1 MKYVILVSHGKFAN
15 GLNDALSMLAGN
27 REDILSVGLE
37 NGKSVDEFVV
47 LFTEKVKDIS
57 NDDEVILL
65 GDIIGG
71 SPLTNATNVLVNKG
85 IKTVILGGMN
95 LPLALTTILMKDVLD
110 TDALIT
116 NVTSE
121 ATGAIKQFVLETNDE
136 ESEEDI

>member
-27 REDILSVGLE
+27 RGDILSVGLE
-37 NGKSVDEFVV
+37 NGKSVDEFTA

-57 NDDEVILL
+57 TDDEVILL

-95 LPLALTTILMKDVLD
+95 LPLALTTVLMKDTVSLD
-110 TDALIT
+110 EIAD
-116 NVTSE
+116 
-121 ATGAIKQFVLETNDE
+121 QVLEQARMAMQEFKIVE

>member
-37 NGKSVDEFVV
+37 NGKSVDEFTA
-47 LFTEKVKDIS
+47 LFTEKIKDIS
-57 NDDEVILL
+57 TDDEVILL

-95 LPLALTTILMKDVLD
+95 LPLALTTVLMKDTVSLD
-110 TDALIT
+110 EIAD
-116 NVTSE
+116 
-121 ATGAIKQFVLETNDE
+121 QVLEQARMAMQEFKIVE

>member
-1 MKYVILVSHGKFAN
+1 MRYVILVSHGKFAN

-27 REDILSVGLE
+27 REDILSVGLK
-37 NGKSVDEFVV
+37 NGKSVDEFVA

-57 NDDEVILL
+57 TDDEVILL

-95 LPLALTTILMKDVLD
+95 LPLALTTVLMKDTVSLD
-110 TDALIT
+110 EIAD
-116 NVTSE
+116 
-121 ATGAIKQFVLETNDE
+121 QVLEQARMAMQEFKIVE

>member
-37 NGKSVDEFVV
+37 NGKSVDEFAA

-95 LPLALTTILMKDVLD
+95 LPLALTTVLMKDTVSLD
-110 TDALIT
+110 EIAD
-116 NVTSE
+116 
-121 ATGAIKQFVLETNDE
+121 QVLEQARMAMQEFKIVE
-136 ESEEDI
+136 ESEDDI

>member
-27 REDILSVGLE
+27 REDLLSVGLE
-37 NGKSVDEFVV
+37 NGKSVDEFTA

-57 NDDEVILL
+57 NDDDVILL

-95 LPLALTTILMKDVLD
+95 LPLALTTVLMKDTVSLD
-110 TDALIT
+110 EIA
-116 NVTSE
+116 N
-121 ATGAIKQFVLETNDE
+121 QVLEQARMAMQEFKIVE

>member
-37 NGKSVDEFVV
+37 NGKSVDEFVA

-85 IKTVILGGMN
+85 IKTVILGGIN
-95 LPLALTTILMKDVLD
+95 LPLALTTVLMKDTVSLD
-110 TDALIT
+110 EIAD
-116 NVTSE
+116 
-121 ATGAIKQFVLETNDE
+121 QVLEQARMAMQEFKIVE

>member
-37 NGKSVDEFVV
+37 NGKSVDEFVA

-95 LPLALTTILMKDVLD
+95 LPLALTTVLMRDTVSLD
-110 TDALIT
+110 EISD
-116 NVTSE
+116 
-121 ATGAIKQFVLETNDE
+121 QVLEQARMAMQEFKIVE
-136 ESEEDI
+136 ESEDDI

>member
-37 NGKSVDEFVV
+37 NGKSVDEFVA

-57 NDDEVILL
+57 TDDEVILL

-95 LPLALTTILMKDVLD
+95 LPLALTTVLMKDTVSLEEIAD
-110 TDALIT
+110 
-116 NVTSE
+116 
-121 ATGAIKQFVLETNDE
+121 QVLEQARMAMQEFKIVE

>member
-37 NGKSVDEFVV
+37 NGKSVDEFVA

-57 NDDEVILL
+57 TDDEVILL

-95 LPLALTTILMKDVLD
+95 LPLALTTVLMKDTVSLD
-110 TDALIT
+110 EIAD
-116 NVTSE
+116 
-121 ATGAIKQFVLETNDE
+121 QVLEQARMAMQE
-136 ESEEDI
+136 FKISRRV

>member
-37 NGKSVDEFVV
+37 NGKSVNEFVA

-95 LPLALTTILMKDVLD
+95 LPLALTTVLMKDTVSLD
-110 TDALIT
+110 EIAD
-116 NVTSE
+116 
-121 ATGAIKQFVLETNDE
+121 QVLEQARMAMQEFKIVE

>member
-37 NGKSVDEFVV
+37 NGKSVDEFVA

-85 IKTVILGGMN
+85 IKIVILGGMN
-95 LPLALTTILMKDVLD
+95 LPLALTTVLMKDTVSLD
-110 TDALIT
+110 EIAD
-116 NVTSE
+116 
-121 ATGAIKQFVLETNDE
+121 QVLEQARMAMQEFKIVE

>member
-37 NGKSVDEFVV
+37 NGKSVDEFVA

-57 NDDEVILL
+57 TDDEVILL

-95 LPLALTTILMKDVLD
+95 LPLALTTVLMKDTVSLD
-110 TDALIT
+110 EIAD
-116 NVTSE
+116 
-121 ATGAIKQFVLETNDE
+121 QVLEQARMAMQEFKIVE
-136 ESEEDI
+136 EFEDDI

>member
-15 GLNDALSMLAGN
+15 GLNDALSMLTGN

-37 NGKSVDEFVV
+37 NGKSVDEFTA

-57 NDDEVILL
+57 TDDEVILL

-95 LPLALTTILMKDVLD
+95 LPLALTTVLMKDTVSLD
-110 TDALIT
+110 EIAD
-116 NVTSE
+116 
-121 ATGAIKQFVLETNDE
+121 QVLEQARMAMQEFKIVE
-136 ESEEDI
+136 ESEDDI

>member
-37 NGKSVDEFVV
+37 NGKSVDEFVA

-95 LPLALTTILMKDVLD
+95 LPLALTTVLMKDTVSLD
-110 TDALIT
+110 EIAD
-116 NVTSE
+116 
-121 ATGAIKQFVLETNDE
+121 QVLEQARMAMQEFKIVE
-136 ESEEDI
+136 EFEEDI

>member
-37 NGKSVDEFVV
+37 NGKSVDEFVA
-47 LFTEKVKDIS
+47 LFIEKVKDIS
-57 NDDEVILL
+57 TDDEVILL

-95 LPLALTTILMKDVLD
+95 LPLALTTVLMKDTVSLD
-110 TDALIT
+110 EIAD
-116 NVTSE
+116 
-121 ATGAIKQFVLETNDE
+121 QVLEQARMAMQEFKIVE
-136 ESEEDI
+136 ESEDDI

>member
-37 NGKSVDEFVV
+37 NGKSVDDFVA

-57 NDDEVILL
+57 TDDEVILL

-95 LPLALTTILMKDVLD
+95 LPLALTTVLMKDTVSLD
-110 TDALIT
+110 EIAD
-116 NVTSE
+116 
-121 ATGAIKQFVLETNDE
+121 QVLEQARMAMQEFKIVE

>member
-37 NGKSVDEFVV
+37 NGKSVDEFTA

-95 LPLALTTILMKDVLD
+95 LPLALTTVLMKDTVSLD
-110 TDALIT
+110 EIA
-116 NVTSE
+116 N
-121 ATGAIKQFVLETNDE
+121 QVLEQARMAMQEFKIVE
-136 ESEEDI
+136 ESEDDI

>member
-37 NGKSVDEFVV
+37 NGKSVDEFTA

-57 NDDEVILL
+57 NDDDVILL

-95 LPLALTTILMKDVLD
+95 LPLALTTVLMKDIVSLD
-110 TDALIT
+110 EIA
-116 NVTSE
+116 N
-121 ATGAIKQFVLETNDE
+121 QVLEQARMAMQEFKIVE

>member
-1 MKYVILVSHGKFAN
+1 MKYVILVSRGKFAN

-37 NGKSVDEFVV
+37 NGKSVDEFVA

-95 LPLALTTILMKDVLD
+95 LPLALTTVLMKDTVSLD
-110 TDALIT
+110 EIAD
-116 NVTSE
+116 
-121 ATGAIKQFVLETNDE
+121 QVLEQARMAMQEFKIVE
-136 ESEEDI
+136 ESEDDI

>member
-1 MKYVILVSHGKFAN
+1 MRYVILVSHGKFAN

-37 NGKSVDEFVV
+37 NGKSVDEFVA

-57 NDDEVILL
+57 NDDDVILL

-95 LPLALTTILMKDVLD
+95 LPLALTTVLMKDTVSLD
-110 TDALIT
+110 EIA
-116 NVTSE
+116 N
-121 ATGAIKQFVLETNDE
+121 QVLEQARMAMQEFKIVE

>member
-37 NGKSVDEFVV
+37 NGKSVDEFVA
-47 LFTEKVKDIS
+47 LFTEKIKDIS
-57 NDDEVILL
+57 TDDEVILL

-95 LPLALTTILMKDVLD
+95 LPLALTTVLMKDTVSLD
-110 TDALIT
+110 EIAD
-116 NVTSE
+116 
-121 ATGAIKQFVLETNDE
+121 QVLEQARMAMQEFKIVE

>member
-37 NGKSVDEFVV
+37 NGKSVDEFTV

-57 NDDEVILL
+57 NDDDVILL

-95 LPLALTTILMKDVLD
+95 LPLALTTVLMKDTVSLD
-110 TDALIT
+110 EIA
-116 NVTSE
+116 N
-121 ATGAIKQFVLETNDE
+121 QVLEQARMAMQEFKIVE

>member
-37 NGKSVDEFVV
+37 NGKSVDEFTA

-57 NDDEVILL
+57 TDDEVILL

-95 LPLALTTILMKDVLD
+95 LPLALTTVLMKDTVSLD
-110 TDALIT
+110 EIAD
-116 NVTSE
+116 
-121 ATGAIKQFVLETNDE
+121 QVLEQARMAMQE
-136 ESEEDI
+136 FK

>member
-1 MKYVILVSHGKFAN
+1 MRYVILVSHGKFAN

-37 NGKSVDEFVV
+37 NGKSVDEFVA

-57 NDDEVILL
+57 IDDEVILL

-95 LPLALTTILMKDVLD
+95 LPLALTTVLMKDTVSLD
-110 TDALIT
+110 EIAD
-116 NVTSE
+116 
-121 ATGAIKQFVLETNDE
+121 QVLEQARMAMQEFKIVE

>member
-1 MKYVILVSHGKFAN
+1 MRYVILVSHGKFAN

-27 REDILSVGLE
+27 REDILSIGLE
-37 NGKSVDEFVV
+37 NGKSVDEFTA

-57 NDDEVILL
+57 TDDEVILL

-95 LPLALTTILMKDVLD
+95 LPLALTTVLMKDTVSLD
-110 TDALIT
+110 EIAD
-116 NVTSE
+116 
-121 ATGAIKQFVLETNDE
+121 QVLEQARMAMQEFKIVE
-136 ESEEDI
+136 ESEDDI

>member
-37 NGKSVDEFVV
+37 NGKSVDEFVAS
-47 LFTEKVKDIS
+47 FIEKVKDIS
-57 NDDEVILL
+57 TDDKVILL

-71 SPLTNATNVLVNKG
+71 SPLTNATNVFVNKG

-95 LPLALTTILMKDVLD
+95 LPLALTTVLMKDTVSLD
-110 TDALIT
+110 EIAD
-116 NVTSE
+116 
-121 ATGAIKQFVLETNDE
+121 QVLEQARMAMQEFKIVE

>member
-37 NGKSVDEFVV
+37 NGKSVDEFTA
-47 LFTEKVKDIS
+47 LFTEKIKDIS
-57 NDDEVILL
+57 TDDEVILL

-95 LPLALTTILMKDVLD
+95 LPLALTTVLMKDTVSLD
-110 TDALIT
+110 EIAD
-116 NVTSE
+116 
-121 ATGAIKQFVLETNDE
+121 QVLEQARMAMQEFKIVE
-136 ESEEDI
+136 ESEDDI

>member
-37 NGKSVDEFVV
+37 NGKSVDEFVAS
-47 LFTEKVKDIS
+47 FIEKVKDIS
-57 NDDEVILL
+57 TDDEVILL

-95 LPLALTTILMKDVLD
+95 LPLALTTVLMKDTVSLNEIAD
-110 TDALIT
+110 
-116 NVTSE
+116 
-121 ATGAIKQFVLETNDE
+121 QVLEQARMAMQEFKIVE

>member
-37 NGKSVDEFVV
+37 NGKSVDEFIA

-57 NDDEVILL
+57 TDDEVILL

-95 LPLALTTILMKDVLD
+95 LPLALTTVLMKDTVSLD
-110 TDALIT
+110 EIAD
-116 NVTSE
+116 
-121 ATGAIKQFVLETNDE
+121 QVLEQARMAMQEFKIVE
-136 ESEEDI
+136 ESEDDI

>member
-37 NGKSVDEFVV
+37 NGKSVDEFTA

-57 NDDEVILL
+57 TGDEVILL

-95 LPLALTTILMKDVLD
+95 LPLALTTVLMKDTVSLD
-110 TDALIT
+110 EIAD
-116 NVTSE
+116 
-121 ATGAIKQFVLETNDE
+121 QVLEQARMAMQEFKIVE
-136 ESEEDI
+136 ESEDDI

>member
-37 NGKSVDEFVV
+37 NGKSVDEFTA
-47 LFTEKVKDIS
+47 LFTEKIKDIS
-57 NDDEVILL
+57 TDDEVILL

-85 IKTVILGGMN
+85 IKTVILGGTN
-95 LPLALTTILMKDVLD
+95 LPLALTTVLIKDTVSLD
-110 TDALIT
+110 EIAD
-116 NVTSE
+116 
-121 ATGAIKQFVLETNDE
+121 QVLEQARMAMQEFKIVE

>member
-37 NGKSVDEFVV
+37 NGKSVDEFTA
-47 LFTEKVKDIS
+47 LFTEKVKDILT
-57 NDDEVILL
+57 DDEVILL

-95 LPLALTTILMKDVLD
+95 LPLALTTVLMKDTVSLD
-110 TDALIT
+110 EIAD
-116 NVTSE
+116 
-121 ATGAIKQFVLETNDE
+121 QVLEQARMAMQEFKIVE

>member
-37 NGKSVDEFVV
+37 NGKSIDEFTA

-57 NDDEVILL
+57 TDDEVILL

-95 LPLALTTILMKDVLD
+95 LPLALTTVLMKDTVSLD
-110 TDALIT
+110 EIAD
-116 NVTSE
+116 
-121 ATGAIKQFVLETNDE
+121 QVLEQARMAMQEFKIVE
-136 ESEEDI
+136 ESEDDI

>member
-1 MKYVILVSHGKFAN
+1 MRYVILVSHGKFAN

-27 REDILSVGLE
+27 REDILSIGLE
-37 NGKSVDEFVV
+37 NGKSVDEFVA

-95 LPLALTTILMKDVLD
+95 LPLALTTVLMKDTVSLD
-110 TDALIT
+110 EIAD
-116 NVTSE
+116 
-121 ATGAIKQFVLETNDE
+121 QVLEQARMAMQEFKIVE
-136 ESEEDI
+136 ESEDDI

>member
-37 NGKSVDEFVV
+37 NGKSLDEFVA

-57 NDDEVILL
+57 TDDEVILL

-95 LPLALTTILMKDVLD
+95 LPLALTTVLMKDTVSLD
-110 TDALIT
+110 EIAD
-116 NVTSE
+116 
-121 ATGAIKQFVLETNDE
+121 QVLEQARMAMQEFKIVE

>member
-27 REDILSVGLE
+27 REDILSIGLE
-37 NGKSVDEFVV
+37 NGKSVDEFVA

-57 NDDEVILL
+57 TDDEVILL

-95 LPLALTTILMKDVLD
+95 LPLALTTVLMKDTVSLD
-110 TDALIT
+110 EIAD
-116 NVTSE
+116 
-121 ATGAIKQFVLETNDE
+121 QVLEQARMAMQEFKIVE

>member
-37 NGKSVDEFVV
+37 NGKSVDEFVA

-57 NDDEVILL
+57 TDDEVILL

-85 IKTVILGGMN
+85 LKTVILGGMN
-95 LPLALTTILMKDVLD
+95 LPLALTTVLMKDTVSLD
-110 TDALIT
+110 EIAD
-116 NVTSE
+116 
-121 ATGAIKQFVLETNDE
+121 QVLEQARMAMQEFKIVE

>member
-1 MKYVILVSHGKFAN
+1 MRYVILVSHGKFAN
-15 GLNDALSMLAGN
+15 GLNDALSMLTGN

-37 NGKSVDEFVV
+37 NGKSVDEFVA

-57 NDDEVILL
+57 TDDEVILL

-95 LPLALTTILMKDVLD
+95 LPLALTTVLMKDTVSLD
-110 TDALIT
+110 EIAD
-116 NVTSE
+116 
-121 ATGAIKQFVLETNDE
+121 QVLEQARMAMQEFKIVE

>member
-37 NGKSVDEFVV
+37 NGKSIDEFTA

-57 NDDEVILL
+57 TDDEVILL

-95 LPLALTTILMKDVLD
+95 LLLALTTVLMKDTVSLD
-110 TDALIT
+110 EIAD
-116 NVTSE
+116 
-121 ATGAIKQFVLETNDE
+121 QVLEQARMAMQEFKIVE
-136 ESEEDI
+136 ESEDDI